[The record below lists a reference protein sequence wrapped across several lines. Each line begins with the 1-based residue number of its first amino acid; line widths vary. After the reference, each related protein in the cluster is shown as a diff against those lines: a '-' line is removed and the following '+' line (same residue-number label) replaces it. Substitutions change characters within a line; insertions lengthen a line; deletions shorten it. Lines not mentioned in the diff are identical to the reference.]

1 MRHAQDIE
9 ELRGM
14 IGGGSVQGQSELAGR
29 DPGWDARNLR
39 AFAAVR
45 PDSPDAVAN
54 LLRWCCPRGIPVVPH
69 GGRTGLVGGAVTN
82 PETLIC
88 DLGALDRIEEIDPV
102 SGIAVVQAG
111 VTLGALQEAASAFGL
126 DPAIDLAARGSA
138 TVGGLISSNA
148 GGIMAF
154 RSGVMRHR
162 VLGLEA
168 VLPDGSIFSDLT
180 RVMKTSAGYDLKHLF
195 IGAEGTLGIV
205 TRAVIKLEP
214 LVRAR
219 ATALVGVDNAAAAQR
234 VVTYFLSRGGT
245 NLRAAE
251 IMWRKYAQ
259 TTGAALGFE
268 HGQLPLDADC
278 LLALEL
284 GGDSFEAASAA
295 LEDGLAAI
303 YEDAGIIK
311 DGVVAGSV
319 QQADRIWRVR
329 EDTEILYRLHPQA
342 PSFDVSVPGRAIDSY
357 VDRLGPALRS
367 IDPPL
372 DPYVFGHLADGNL
385 HIVLNIEGPLP
396 AAVQQRVEEILYGP
410 LDAIGGCFSAEHGI
424 GLKKRAAFERYADP
438 VKQKLS
444 RAIKGLLDP
453 KGLLNPGK
461 VVDPL

>member
-1 MRHAQDIE
+1 MRHAHDID
-9 ELRGM
+9 ELNGM
-14 IGGGSVQGQSELAGR
+14 PGLRSVQERSALDER
-29 DPGWDARNLR
+29 DPGWDAGNLK

-45 PDSPDAVAN
+45 PDSPIAVAA
-54 LLRWCCPRGIPVVPH
+54 LLRWCYSKGIPVVPQ
-69 GGRTGLVGGAVTN
+69 GGRTGLVGGAITA
-82 PETLIC
+82 PDSLIC

-111 VTLGALQEAASAFGL
+111 VTLSALQDAARAAGL

-138 TVGGLISSNA
+138 TVGGLISTNA

-154 RSGVMRHR
+154 RAGVMRHR

-205 TRAVIKLEP
+205 TRAVIKLES
-214 LVRAR
+214 LVSAR
-219 ATALVGVDNAAAAQR
+219 ATALVGIDSAAAAQQ
-234 VVTYFLSRGGT
+234 VVKYFLSRGGM

-251 IMWRKYAQ
+251 IMWRNYAQ
-259 TTGAALGFE
+259 TTSAALGFE
-268 HGQLPLDADC
+268 PGQLPLEADC

-284 GGDSFEAASAA
+284 GGETFEAASAA
-295 LEDGLAAI
+295 LESGLAEI
-303 YEDAGIIK
+303 FEEVGIR
-311 DGVVAGSV
+311 DGVVASSM

-342 PSFDVSVPGRAIDSY
+342 PSFDVSVPGGAIDSY
-357 VDRLGPALRS
+357 VERLGPALKA
-367 IDPPL
+367 IDTRL
-372 DPYVFGHLADGNL
+372 DPYIFGHLADGNL
-385 HIVLNIEGPLP
+385 HIVLNVEGSLP
-396 AAVQQRVEEILYGP
+396 TPVQQRVEEVLYAP
-410 LDAIGGCFSAEHGI
+410 LDGVGGCFSAEHGI
-424 GLKKRAAFERYADP
+424 GLKKRPAFERYADP

-444 RAIKGLLDP
+444 RAVKGLLDP